1 MERRSPMAHGVTP
14 VRDTSARDESLARFE
29 RLVELSP
36 DGILVHDGERITAVN
51 AAFTRLAGATRREQL
66 VGHAV
71 DLVMQPPHLK
81 AVQGQ
86 LTGALRD
93 TELSPAVRDTVHR
106 LDGGSVEVEVRAVV
120 FLDHDLPSAHLVVR
134 DITARLE
141 AEEAARELTTQLH
154 QTQRL
159 EAVGALA
166 GGVAHEVNNMLQVIL
181 GFGGLLLEEPTASP
195 ECHADVHEILTAAEH
210 AASVTRQ
217 LLEFSRHASHQPQY
231 IDLGVTTRRIEPVL
245 RRLVGEG
252 RRFRYDDAA
261 TVTCRMDVGQL
272 EQVVVN
278 LVLNARHATPI
289 GGQIVLRVGAV
300 HVREQRLAADG
311 STIPYGY
318 YAILEVRDTG
328 VGMDAF
334 TRSRIF
340 EPFFTTKPSGEG
352 TGLGLSAVQGILA
365 QNDALVTVDSVPS
378 QGSTF
383 TVYFPAA
390 FAANSEGTPA
400 APVRPSIM
408 AEPRGRTVLVV
419 DDEPSVR
426 AVTARVLGMAGYD
439 VLQSP
444 DGAAALAAMAR
455 RGAPDLVISDLMMP
469 DMGGVELARHI
480 EARWPTTPVLFM
492 SGYPV
497 DALQRRGTAQ
507 GARGLIEK
515 PFTSTLLLAKVAA
528 LLDAPAPTAVPGL
541 LPTTA

>member
-1 MERRSPMAHGVTP
+1 MELRSPMAYGLSS
-14 VRDTSARDESLARFE
+14 VRDASAPDERHARFE

-36 DGILVHDGERITAVN
+36 DGILVHDGEHITAVN
-51 AAFTRLAGATRREQL
+51 AAFTRLAGATHREQL
-66 VGHAV
+66 VGQAV
-71 DLVMQPPHLK
+71 DRFLQPPHLK
-81 AVQGQ
+81 AVQRQ

-106 LDGGSVEVEVRAVV
+106 LDGSTVEVEVRAVV

-134 DITARLE
+134 DITARL
-141 AEEAARELTTQLH
+141 ASEEAARELTTQLQ

-181 GFGGLLLEEPTASP
+181 GFGGLLLEEPSASP
-195 ECHADVHEILTAAEH
+195 ECRADVHEILTAAEH

-231 IDLGVTTRRIEPVL
+231 IDIGVTTRRLEPVL
-245 RRLVGEG
+245 RRLIGEG
-252 RRFRYDDAA
+252 RRFRYDDTA

-272 EQVVVN
+272 EQVAVN

-289 GGQIVLRVGAV
+289 GGQIVLRVGTS
-300 HVREQRLAADG
+300 HVREHRLTADG
-311 STIPYGY
+311 SSIPYGH

-365 QNDALVTVDSVPS
+365 QNDAFVTVDSVLS

-400 APVRPSIM
+400 APVRPVIV
-408 AEPRGRTVLVV
+408 AEPRGRTILVV

-426 AVTARVLGMAGYD
+426 AVAARVLGVAGYH

-444 DGAAALAAMAR
+444 DGATALAAMAR

-469 DMGGVELARHI
+469 DMGGMELARHI
-480 EARWPTTPVLFM
+480 EARWPTMPVLFM
-492 SGYPV
+492 SGYPTDV
-497 DALQRRGTAQ
+497 LQRGATTP

-528 LLDAPAPTAVPGL
+528 LLDAAAPTAMPGL